1 MDIVMH
7 GGGIRECIIPGYHE
21 APAIAPEVARHGAPR
36 DWEELDQP
44 SHVKQGPSLPS
55 PKFLRPSKRKSL
67 WDLGNSFNLGQ

>member
-36 DWEELDQP
+36 DREERDQLSHP
-44 SHVKQGPSLPS
+44 SQG
-55 PKFLRPSKRKSL
+55 
-67 WDLGNSFNLGQ
+67 SFAF

>member
-36 DWEELDQP
+36 DREERDQP
-44 SHVKQGPSLPS
+44 LHPSQGAFAS
-55 PKFLRPSKRKSL
+55 
-67 WDLGNSFNLGQ
+67 